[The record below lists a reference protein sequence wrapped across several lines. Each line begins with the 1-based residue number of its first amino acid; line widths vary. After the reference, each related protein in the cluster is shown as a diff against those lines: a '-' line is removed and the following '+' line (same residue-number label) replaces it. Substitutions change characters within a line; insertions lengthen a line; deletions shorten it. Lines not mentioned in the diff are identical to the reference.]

1 MTDNSVLIDV
11 IGWIGAVAI
20 LVAYALVST
29 TTLEGNSTPYQLVN
43 LAGGACLIVN
53 TIYYR
58 AYPVASRTGSKTHAP
73 TGGGFPLWRD
83 CARISTQSGRWVPLE
98 RPRLPTRFLRV
109 RGEICPIN

>member
-20 LVAYALVST
+20 LVAYALVSARK
-29 TTLEGNSTPYQLVN
+29 LEGNSLPYQLLN

-58 AYPVASRTGSKTHAP
+58 AYP
-73 TGGGFPLWRD
+73 
-83 CARISTQSGRWVPLE
+83 STFVNLVWAGIAIYTIVTYGIGKPM
-98 RPRLPTRFLRV
+98 
-109 RGEICPIN
+109 RG

>member
-29 TTLEGNSTPYQLVN
+29 RKLEGTSTPYQLLN

-53 TIYYR
+53 TIYYK
-58 AYPVASRTGSKTHAP
+58 AYP
-73 TGGGFPLWRD
+73 
-83 CARISTQSGRWVPLE
+83 STFVNLVWAGIAIYTIVRYGVGR
-98 RPRLPTRFLRV
+98 RG
-109 RGEICPIN
+109 RGEDQT